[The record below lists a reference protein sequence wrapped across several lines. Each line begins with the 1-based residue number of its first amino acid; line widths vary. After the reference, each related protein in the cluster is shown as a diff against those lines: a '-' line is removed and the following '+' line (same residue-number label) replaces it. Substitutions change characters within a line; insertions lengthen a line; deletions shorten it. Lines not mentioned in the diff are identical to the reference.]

1 MVQISKKHQPLSTTS
16 IPGNPE
22 SSLKPVKNTL
32 ASVDIVSRPYFS
44 NKVLACSVKMSMNAL
59 GYLICKS
66 VHVVAILAL

>member
-32 ASVDIVSRPYFS
+32 ASVDIVSRPS